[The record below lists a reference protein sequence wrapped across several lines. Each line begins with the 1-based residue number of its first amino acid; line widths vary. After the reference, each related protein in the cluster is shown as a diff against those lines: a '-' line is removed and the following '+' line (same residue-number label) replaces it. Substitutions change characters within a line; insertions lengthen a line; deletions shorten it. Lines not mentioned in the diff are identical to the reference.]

1 MAGTSPRRS
10 IRSRPLTQQNSNSH
24 HSSASSNSSSR
35 GERNTRTSA
44 KAESPRKLTSN
55 ESLSSEPLDDRV
67 ASSIEESLSTRR
79 RKRGQTD
86 EQDKELKDKRSD
98 MPNGISE
105 PVGEDDEAVRCICG
119 SDDYPGPPQISDEDK
134 KGIKEVVEPDL
145 ITPEDYTEDLAGFF
159 LQCDMCKVW
168 QHGGCVGIKN
178 EDMSPDE
185 YFCELCR
192 SDLHKVFTASNGQKY
207 SHYLPLYQHQHQHH
221 QQTLSRSTSRA
232 SRAASF
238 SKDGTRSPRAGS
250 KNGRPTSSSMMS
262 ANQKRRSTMNSRD
275 AAYDEEE
282 QLRRAIEASKGEKS
296 ESTDGGGGTRRKRG
310 RSDSEEKPDFPK
322 RQRTLSNSPSPQ
334 KEAPTPFGPSN
345 DSDDA
350 EASRPVGA
358 KKIRGAAARNHRE
371 KEAREEREKTRL
383 EAANKRKG
391 RAERR
396 RVDDLEPP
404 EDLLPP
410 QPTNTS
416 LPPTS
421 TPSTDDHPIPT
432 PLPPASIP
440 PSSPPPPKTTPST
453 TTTTTTTV
461 ATTTTAPAA
470 TTTATATGTSHKK
483 GGRPPHTRKG
493 KVGKNQYTRDRDVED
508 SANTNGSPR
517 RSESREGGGL
527 GAGGGG
533 GRGGEEGRRGGAGG
547 GGGGRGKTSL
557 LEMRRRVA
565 GMLEFISRTQVE
577 MAETGDTGE
586 VERVVRAL
594 GGVVG
599 VDFGGVGTGNNGGGR
614 GGGDN
619 RTDDDR
625 PREFGEL
632 SLLGMMDVLTGE
644 LVKWQK
650 AFT

>member
-35 GERNTRTSA
+35 GDRNTRTSA
-44 KAESPRKLTSN
+44 KAESPRKPTSN
-55 ESLSSEPLDDRV
+55 ESNSSEPLDDRV

-119 SDDYPGPPQISDEDK
+119 SEEYPGPPQITDEDK

-207 SHYLPLYQHQHQHH
+207 SHYLPLYQNQHQHH
-221 QQTLSRSTSRA
+221 QTMSRSTSRA

-250 KNGRPTSSSMMS
+250 KNGRPTSSGVMS

-296 ESTDGGGGTRRKRG
+296 ESTDGGTRRKRG
-310 RSDSEEKPDFPK
+310 RSDSEEKPDFTK

-334 KEAPTPFGPSN
+334 KEAPPVFGPEN
-345 DSDDA
+345 DSDA
-350 EASRPVGA
+350 ETTRPVGA

-396 RVDDLEPP
+396 RVE
-404 EDLLPP
+404 
-410 QPTNTS
+410 
-416 LPPTS
+416 
-421 TPSTDDHPIPT
+421 
-432 PLPPASIP
+432 
-440 PSSPPPPKTTPST
+440 
-453 TTTTTTTV
+453 
-461 ATTTTAPAA
+461 
-470 TTTATATGTSHKK
+470 
-483 GGRPPHTRKG
+483 
-493 KVGKNQYTRDRDVED
+493 
-508 SANTNGSPR
+508 
-517 RSESREGGGL
+517 
-527 GAGGGG
+527 
-533 GRGGEEGRRGGAGG
+533 
-547 GGGGRGKTSL
+547 
-557 LEMRRRVA
+557 
-565 GMLEFISRTQVE
+565 
-577 MAETGDTGE
+577 
-586 VERVVRAL
+586 
-594 GGVVG
+594 
-599 VDFGGVGTGNNGGGR
+599 
-614 GGGDN
+614 
-619 RTDDDR
+619 
-625 PREFGEL
+625 
-632 SLLGMMDVLTGE
+632 
-644 LVKWQK
+644 
-650 AFT
+650 

>member
-105 PVGEDDEAVRCICG
+105 PVGEDDEARR
-119 SDDYPGPPQISDEDK
+119 DPGPPQISDEDK

-192 SDLHKVFTASNGQKY
+192 SDLHKAKILALPPPLPTPTPAAPDDAVALQQPRRAGPPPSRKTAR
-207 SHYLPLYQHQHQHH
+207 P
-221 QQTLSRSTSRA
+221 
-232 SRAASF
+232 
-238 SKDGTRSPRAGS
+238 PPAGS

-275 AAYDEEE
+275 AANDEEE
-282 QLRRAIEASKGEKS
+282 LLRRAIEASKGEKS

-310 RSDSEEKPDFPK
+310 R
-322 RQRTLSNSPSPQ
+322 
-334 KEAPTPFGPSN
+334 
-345 DSDDA
+345 
-350 EASRPVGA
+350 A

-396 RVDDLEPP
+396 RVD
-404 EDLLPP
+404 
-410 QPTNTS
+410 
-416 LPPTS
+416 
-421 TPSTDDHPIPT
+421 
-432 PLPPASIP
+432 
-440 PSSPPPPKTTPST
+440 
-453 TTTTTTTV
+453 
-461 ATTTTAPAA
+461 
-470 TTTATATGTSHKK
+470 
-483 GGRPPHTRKG
+483 
-493 KVGKNQYTRDRDVED
+493 
-508 SANTNGSPR
+508 
-517 RSESREGGGL
+517 
-527 GAGGGG
+527 
-533 GRGGEEGRRGGAGG
+533 
-547 GGGGRGKTSL
+547 
-557 LEMRRRVA
+557 
-565 GMLEFISRTQVE
+565 
-577 MAETGDTGE
+577 
-586 VERVVRAL
+586 
-594 GGVVG
+594 
-599 VDFGGVGTGNNGGGR
+599 
-614 GGGDN
+614 
-619 RTDDDR
+619 
-625 PREFGEL
+625 
-632 SLLGMMDVLTGE
+632 
-644 LVKWQK
+644 
-650 AFT
+650 

>member
-35 GERNTRTSA
+35 GDRNTRTSA

-86 EQDKELKDKRSD
+86 EQDKESKDKRSD

-119 SDDYPGPPQISDEDK
+119 SEDYPGPPQISDEDK

-207 SHYLPLYQHQHQHH
+207 SHYLPLYQHQPQHH
-221 QQTLSRSTSRA
+221 PTLSRSTSRA

-296 ESTDGGGGTRRKRG
+296 ESTDGGTRRKRG
-310 RSDSEEKPDFPK
+310 RSDSEEKQDFTK

-334 KEAPTPFGPSN
+334 KEAPPTFGPAN
-345 DSDDA
+345 ESDDA
-350 EASRPVGA
+350 EAARPVGA

-396 RVDDLEPP
+396 RIEDLEPP
-404 EDLLPP
+404 EDL
-410 QPTNTS
+410 Q
-416 LPPTS
+416 
-421 TPSTDDHPIPT
+421 
-432 PLPPASIP
+432 
-440 PSSPPPPKTTPST
+440 
-453 TTTTTTTV
+453 
-461 ATTTTAPAA
+461 
-470 TTTATATGTSHKK
+470 
-483 GGRPPHTRKG
+483 
-493 KVGKNQYTRDRDVED
+493 
-508 SANTNGSPR
+508 
-517 RSESREGGGL
+517 
-527 GAGGGG
+527 
-533 GRGGEEGRRGGAGG
+533 
-547 GGGGRGKTSL
+547 
-557 LEMRRRVA
+557 
-565 GMLEFISRTQVE
+565 
-577 MAETGDTGE
+577 
-586 VERVVRAL
+586 
-594 GGVVG
+594 
-599 VDFGGVGTGNNGGGR
+599 
-614 GGGDN
+614 
-619 RTDDDR
+619 
-625 PREFGEL
+625 
-632 SLLGMMDVLTGE
+632 
-644 LVKWQK
+644 
-650 AFT
+650 